1 MIIFTLEWKPI
12 KTIYM
17 GKNLFKTVVVSLLS
31 VAVLLGGYSC
41 SDDYPDDYLTEAQ
54 IRRMIEEALR
64 QNNEELEPKF
74 TKWEILPYT
83 VLEEHWEWN
92 PDAGRY
98 QAIYDLP
105 ELTDFIYEEGAV
117 LGYVFIGQQGVD
129 EVQKLL
135 PFLFTYAETDEN
147 GNIIGTY
154 TETIS
159 FDVQYAPNGN
169 STVAFFIQASDL
181 VRADGYLAD
190 YNFRIVLVW

>member
-17 GKNLFKTVVVSLLS
+17 GKNLFKTVAVSLFS

-64 QNNEELEPKF
+64 QNNQELEPKF

-83 VLEEHWEWN
+83 VLKEHWDWN

-117 LGYVFIGQQGVD
+117 LGYVFIGQQGVN

-135 PFLFTYAETDEN
+135 PYVHTYNDADTP
-147 GNIIGTY
+147 Y

-159 FDVQYAPNGN
+159 FDIQYKSEGVVQP
-169 STVAFFIQASDL
+169 TVAFFIQTSDL
-181 VRADGYLAD
+181 FGGDEYVEYLPD